1 MEPTEA
7 KNTANE
13 KLTHNKENTGK
24 EAGTAPKEKIVL
36 ESGKNSSDKDKNG
49 YKERLK
55 EITAVLHKHAIT
67 RGVSPEKLRLI
78 LTDLG
83 PTFIKLGQ
91 VMSMRSDILP
101 KRYCDEL
108 MKLCSDVEPM
118 PFSEVEEVLQEA
130 FGCPWQ
136 EEFQEI
142 QRKPLGSASIA
153 QVHRAVLKTGEEVVV
168 KVQRKGIYEVMA
180 RDIGLMKKAVK
191 LLPPVSI
198 KEAVDLNLVLEE
210 LWRVTQE
217 EMNFLTEAA
226 NMEEFSR
233 KNKNVAF
240 VKTPILYRE
249 YTTAS
254 VLVMEYIDGIPIDD
268 KETLLAGGYDLD
280 EIGSKYVDNFIKQVM
295 VDGFFHA
302 DPHPG
307 NLRVRDGKIVWI
319 DMGMMGRLSEHDR
332 EEIGRAI
339 EGIALND
346 IGMIQDAVLAIGE
359 FRGKPDQS
367 KLFEDIRNLM
377 AKYGSE
383 DLGNIDIAEI
393 MQDLMEVMKENKITM
408 PHGLTMLAR
417 GLTHIEGVLA
427 DISPEINMME
437 IASARVKSQM
447 FEEMDWKKEL
457 KNSGKKL
464 YRSLRKAI
472 DIPTLLADILQGQMK
487 GQTKVNLD
495 LHAGEDVSN
504 LLRRVTRNIVMGLWV
519 MALLIS
525 SSIICTTD
533 MKPKFLGIPA
543 LGAFGYFI
551 AVIIV
556 FYVFAKHIFSKRK

>member
-1 MEPTEA
+1 MGVTKNDSTMKSEA
-7 KNTANE
+7 DQAQRKNLEVEIQQDKNE
-13 KLTHNKENTGK
+13 KNSTAGKKSNGKDTG
-24 EAGTAPKEKIVL
+24 T
-36 ESGKNSSDKDKNG
+36 

-91 VMSMRSDILP
+91 IMSMRSDILP

-108 MKLCSDVEPM
+108 MKLCSDVDPM
-118 PFSEVEEVLQEA
+118 PFAEVEEVLREA

-142 QRKPLGSASIA
+142 QEKPLGSASIA
-153 QVHRAVLKTGEEVVV
+153 QVHRAVLKTGEEVVI
-168 KVQRKGIYEVMA
+168 KVQRKGIYEIMA

-254 VLVMEYIDGIPIDD
+254 VLVMEYIDGIPIDH
-268 KETLLAGGYDLD
+268 KEELLAGGYDLD
-280 EIGSKYVDNFIKQVM
+280 EIGSKFVDNFIKQVM
-295 VDGFFHA
+295 DDGFFHA

-307 NLRVRDGKIVWI
+307 NVMIQGGKIVWI
-319 DMGMMGRLSEHDR
+319 DMGLMGRLNDRDR
-332 EEIGRAI
+332 ELIGQAI
-339 EGIALND
+339 EGVALND
-346 IGMIQDAVLAIGE
+346 IGKIQDAVLALGE
-359 FRGKPDQS
+359 FKGKPNQS
-367 KLFEDIRNLM
+367 RLYTDIRDLM
-377 AKYGSE
+377 AKYGTADFGE
-383 DLGNIDIAEI
+383 IDIVEI
-393 MQDLMEVMKENKITM
+393 LTDLMDVMKENKIVM

-417 GLTHIEGVLA
+417 GLTHMEGVLA
-427 DISPEINMME
+427 DISPEINMVQ
-437 IASARVKSQM
+437 IAAARLKGNLL
-447 FEEMDWKKEL
+447 EEGNWKKQM
-457 KNSGKKL
+457 KGTGKKL
-464 YRSLRKAI
+464 YRSMLRAV
-472 DIPTLLADILQGQMK
+472 DIPALAADFLQGCMK
-487 GQTKVNLD
+487 GQTKINLD
-495 LHAGEDVSN
+495 LHASDD
-504 LLRRVTRNIVMGLWV
+504 LAWLMRRLIRNIVLGLWV

-533 MKPKFLGIPA
+533 MTPKIMGIPA
-543 LGAFGYFI
+543 FGVLGYFG
-551 AVIIV
+551 ALIILMYL
-556 FYVFAKHIFSKRK
+556 FIKHFMKK

>member
-1 MEPTEA
+1 MASDFLLLQILLPMEPTEA

-24 EAGTAPKEKIVL
+24 EAGTASKEKIVL

-280 EIGSKYVDNFIKQVM
+280 EIGSKV
-295 VDGFFHA
+295 
-302 DPHPG
+302 
-307 NLRVRDGKIVWI
+307 
-319 DMGMMGRLSEHDR
+319 
-332 EEIGRAI
+332 
-339 EGIALND
+339 
-346 IGMIQDAVLAIGE
+346 
-359 FRGKPDQS
+359 
-367 KLFEDIRNLM
+367 
-377 AKYGSE
+377 
-383 DLGNIDIAEI
+383 
-393 MQDLMEVMKENKITM
+393 
-408 PHGLTMLAR
+408 
-417 GLTHIEGVLA
+417 
-427 DISPEINMME
+427 
-437 IASARVKSQM
+437 
-447 FEEMDWKKEL
+447 
-457 KNSGKKL
+457 
-464 YRSLRKAI
+464 
-472 DIPTLLADILQGQMK
+472 
-487 GQTKVNLD
+487 
-495 LHAGEDVSN
+495 
-504 LLRRVTRNIVMGLWV
+504 
-519 MALLIS
+519 
-525 SSIICTTD
+525 
-533 MKPKFLGIPA
+533 
-543 LGAFGYFI
+543 
-551 AVIIV
+551 
-556 FYVFAKHIFSKRK
+556 

>member
-1 MEPTEA
+1 M
-7 KNTANE
+7 
-13 KLTHNKENTGK
+13 
-24 EAGTAPKEKIVL
+24 L
-36 ESGKNSSDKDKNG
+36 E
-49 YKERLK
+49 E
-55 EITAVLHKHAIT
+55 
-67 RGVSPEKLRLI
+67 
-78 LTDLG
+78 LG
-83 PTFIKLGQ
+83 PTFVKLGQ
-91 VMSMRSDILP
+91 IMSMRSDMLP
-101 KRYCDEL
+101 QAYCDEL
-108 MKLCSDVEPM
+108 KKLRSGVVPM
-118 PFSEVEEVLQEA
+118 PFETVEEILAAQYGRPAEDVFA
-130 FGCPWQ
+130 W
-136 EEFQEI
+136 I
-142 QRKPLGSASIA
+142 DRTPLGSASVA
-153 QVHRAVLKTGEEVVV
+153 QVHAARLPNGQPVVI
-168 KVQRKGIYEVMA
+168 KVQRRGIHRIMEEDIAILRRAA
-180 RDIGLMKKAVK
+180 RLLKIVPRAGDVIDFNGL
-191 LLPPVSI
+191 L
-198 KEAVDLNLVLEE
+198 DE
-210 LWRVTQE
+210 LWTVSQQ
-217 EMNFLTEAA
+217 EMNFLVEAEHLERFGA
-226 NMEEFSR
+226 LNED
-233 KNKNVAF
+233 VAYASCPR
-240 VKTPILYRE
+240 VYRE
-249 YTTAS
+249 LSTAS
-254 VLVMEYIDGIPIDD
+254 VLVMENIFGIPIDH
-268 KETLLAGGYDLD
+268 LD
-280 EIGSKYVDNFIKQVM
+280 ELRAAGYALGEIGEKLAESYIKQILD
-295 VDGFFHA
+295 DGFFHA

-457 KNSGKKL
+457 KNSGKTL